1 MISSQK
7 EELAHI
13 SFPQWDKTEHLSVT
27 PPAPPPSL
35 TLPSLLP
42 VPAPEPELYFCLR
55 LSPGFPDEEVLRS
68 SAPYLI
74 WPYWAFTFVFKFRLP
89 KV

>member
-27 PPAPPPSL
+27 PPAPPWPS
-35 TLPSLLP
+35 PPYSLS
-42 VPAPEPELYFCLR
+42 LR
-55 LSPGFPDEEVLRS
+55 LNLNS
-68 SAPYLI
+68 
-74 WPYWAFTFVFKFRLP
+74 TFVFD
-89 KV
+89 